1 MIELAYILHYANIMI
16 ITVLSSLGCGI
27 GGGLTSIAS
36 LEAINIQPRAK
47 GEIARASL
55 IGLALI
61 ETAAIL
67 ALIITF
73 MIFTTKNITLYTAL
87 AECGVTLAVGVT
99 SLIVGI
105 VSSFPVQEACL
116 SIARQPFF
124 SQRILN
130 LMLITQSIIQTA
142 IIFGF
147 LIALLIKF
155 QIPTVETLTQGC
167 VLCAGGLAL
176 GLGAIGPTIGLG
188 KFAQQACMSV
198 SVNRKAYNQIL
209 PFVLMSEA
217 IIETPL
223 IFAFLIALIIT
234 LTGSARSDTTI
245 TIIQMFAAALCIG
258 IGTFSPGLS
267 SSKTASTAC
276 HQIAHNPQQYSALSQ
291 TSMFGQGL
299 IDAAAI
305 YALLISLAILFIG

>member
-1 MIELAYILHYANIMI
+1 MIELTPILHYANIMAI
-16 ITVLSSLGCGI
+16 AALSSLGCGI

-47 GEIARASL
+47 GEIMRASI

-73 MIFTTKNITLYTAL
+73 MIFTTKNITLYTTI
-87 AECGVTLAVGVT
+87 AECGITAAVGIT

-105 VSSFPVQEACL
+105 VSSFPVQKACL

-130 LMLITQSIIQTA
+130 LMLITQSIIQSS

-147 LIALLIKF
+147 LIALFIIF
-155 QIPTVETLTQGC
+155 QMPTVATLTHAY
-167 VLCAGGLAL
+167 VLFAGGLAL
-176 GLGAIGPTIGLG
+176 GFGAIGPTIGLG
-188 KFAQQACMSV
+188 RFAERACMSV
-198 SVNRKAYNQIL
+198 SVNRKAYNRIL
-209 PFVLMSEA
+209 PFVLMSVA

-223 IFAFLIALIIT
+223 IFAFLVSLIIT
-234 LTGSARSDTTI
+234 VTGPAKGDSAINIVR
-245 TIIQMFAAALCIG
+245 MFAAALSIG
-258 IGTFSPGLS
+258 LGTLSPGIS
-267 SSKTASTAC
+267 SSKTASAAC
-276 HQIAHNPQQYSALSQ
+276 HQIAHNPQQYSELSQ

-305 YALLISLAILFIG
+305 YALLISLAILFF